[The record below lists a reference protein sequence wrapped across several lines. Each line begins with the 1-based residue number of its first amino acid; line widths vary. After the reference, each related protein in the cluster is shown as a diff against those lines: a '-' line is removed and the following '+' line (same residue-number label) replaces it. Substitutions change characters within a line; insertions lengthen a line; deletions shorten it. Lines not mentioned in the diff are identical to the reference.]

1 MGRGLIFAGRD
12 KFAGRGKLKFRGDQ
26 EVRVESLGEIRIPEE
41 KEEA

>member
-1 MGRGLIFAGRD
+1 MQAETNLQAGTE
-12 KFAGRGKLKFRGDQ
+12 LKFSGDQ